1 MPERVGTSN
10 WFERKRF
17 ALLTDLYELT
27 MAGGYF
33 EEGMSS
39 RKAAFEYFFRDLP
52 GGAGYAIFAGL
63 DDLVRYL
70 RALRFDKEDLEYLS
84 SLRLFSDGFLAYLK
98 KLRFTGDLWAVEEGT
113 PVFPYEPI
121 VRLTAPIIE
130 AQIIESALLNFLNFQ
145 TLIATKAS
153 RVCHAAEG
161 EPVIEFGLR
170 RAHGPDGAVS
180 ASRAAFIGGCSA
192 TSNVLAGK
200 LFDIPVKGTH
210 AHSWIMSFNEEIESF
225 RAYVRI
231 YPESPILLVDTYD
244 TLKSGVPNAIK
255 VFSEMRERG
264 WKGRAAI
271 RLDSGDLARLSK
283 EAHRLFAKAGF
294 RDPLIVGSNDLDE
307 ELISSLKRQKARI
320 NAWGVGTRL
329 VTAGDDPALGG
340 VYKLASVLEGGE
352 WLVKMKIASNVE
364 KMTDPGL
371 KQVMRCFDGSGVA
384 AGDLLV
390 VEGEELGEKDRV
402 ESVDRQ
408 RFYVKRPLGGG
419 KRGKWV
425 PMLNPVIEKGELTR
439 ELPGVHEIRESSR
452 IALEKFPEELK
463 RLKNPERY
471 WVGLSG
477 RLAEAKLAFL
487 TSKNAVPPIRP

>member
-1 MPERVGTSN
+1 M
-10 WFERKRF
+10 

-33 EEGMSS
+33 EEGLSS
-39 RKAAFEYFFRDLP
+39 RRAAFEYFFRELP
-52 GGAGYAIFAGL
+52 GGAGYAVFAGL
-63 DDLVRYL
+63 EDLIRYL
-70 RALRFDKEDLEYLS
+70 LSLRFGKEDIAYLS
-84 SLRLFSDGFLAYLK
+84 SLGMFSEDFLDYLK
-98 KLRFTGDLWAVEEGT
+98 KFRFTGDLWAVEEGT
-113 PVFPYEPI
+113 PVFPYEPL

-130 AQIIESALLNFLNFQ
+130 AQIVESALLNFLNFQ

-200 LFDIPVKGTH
+200 LFGIPVRGTH
-210 AHSWIMSFNEEIESF
+210 AHSWIMSFNEEIDSF

-231 YPESPILLVDTYD
+231 YPENPILLVDTYD

-255 VFSEMRERG
+255 VFSEIREQG
-264 WKGRAAI
+264 WKGRAAV

-283 EAHRLFAKAGF
+283 EAHRMFVKAGF
-294 RDPLIVGSNDLDE
+294 KDPIIVGSNDLDE
-307 ELISSLKRQKARI
+307 ELISSLKRQKAKI

-329 VTAGDDPALGG
+329 VTSWDDPALGG

-371 KQVMRCFDGSGVA
+371 KQVMRCFDGSGLA

-390 VEGEELGEKDRV
+390 VEGEELGENERV

-408 RFYVKRPLGGG
+408 RFYVKRPLDGG
-419 KRGKWV
+419 KKGKWV
-425 PMLNPVIEKGELTR
+425 RMLNPFVEKGKLIR
-439 ELPGVHEIRESSR
+439 ELPSVHENREISR
-452 IALEKFPEELK
+452 TALDKFPEELK

-471 WVGLSG
+471 WVGLSE
-477 RLAEAKLAFL
+477 RLAKEKLDFL
-487 TSKNAVPPIRP
+487 TSKNADSSVRP